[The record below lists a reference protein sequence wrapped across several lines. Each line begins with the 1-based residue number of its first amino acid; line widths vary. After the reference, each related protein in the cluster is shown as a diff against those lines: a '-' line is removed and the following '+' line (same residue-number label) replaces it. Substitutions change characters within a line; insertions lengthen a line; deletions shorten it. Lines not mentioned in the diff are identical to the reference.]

1 MNTTKKCF
9 WAMIASVV
17 IMICNLNPAMAQ
29 NIRLPVV
36 AQSFRMAAGTAQ
48 TGCDAS
54 HPNVTAMLCAQPGF
68 AATCNLCINVQ
79 VQVNCTVNCGPAA
92 AAPTGTGTGPAVTP
106 TKVSTVYHSHADC
119 GEGGKMVLDA
129 NRRET
134 CECREGSVAVVRL
147 NTRVTSDQT
156 TKEVRSIN
164 VTTWYQCVPS
174 EKALDLII
182 ADLKAFRKE
191 FDLFKVQQAVIDAR
205 QDAQINDLYGKVK
218 DALAKAEQARELGVT
233 ALVQIAWLNAMMSH
247 FPGAIAELQK
257 DINRVRDGAT
267 VLSVGAG
274 VGAMSLGDAGTTIH
288 GIGVVGFHATIP
300 DTRVIIWADAQF
312 GYGSSDGVKIDG
324 SSGSLWTA
332 GGAAGF
338 GTKFDQEGHFQGR
351 LGFRAT
357 QRFVTGGNGEHFRG
371 YTLSGVGQLRYDIP
385 NSPIFIGVEGGIGG
399 GQASYFGGEKPE
411 SRAHTVSPIMFSGN
425 GILGFTTN
433 IF

>member
-1 MNTTKKCF
+1 MKRTIKICL
-9 WAMIASVV
+9 WAMIASVI
-17 IMICNLNPAMAQ
+17 IMIINLNPAAAQ
-29 NIRLPVV
+29 LRNP
-36 AQSFRMAAGTAQ
+36 A
-48 TGCDAS
+48 CDAT
-54 HPNVTAMLCAQPGF
+54 HPAITAVACAQPGF
-68 AATCNLCINVQ
+68 AATCNLCVN
-79 VQVNCTVNCGPAA
+79 VQVNCTVNCGPTA
-92 AAPTGTGTGPAVTP
+92 AAPTGTGTGPTAAPP

-119 GEGGKMVLDA
+119 GEGGKMVHDS
-129 NRRET
+129 NGRET
-134 CECREGSVAVVRL
+134 CDCREGSVALVRL
-147 NTRVTSDQT
+147 NTRVTSDQS

-164 VTTWYQCVPS
+164 VTTWYQCVPT
-174 EKALDLII
+174 EKAYDLII
-182 ADLKAFRKE
+182 ADLKAFKAA
-191 FDLFKVQQAVIDAR
+191 FAMYVQLQAVRDAD
-205 QDAQINDLYGKVK
+205 QDAKINDLYAKVDKALK
-218 DALAKAEQARELGVT
+218 DAEEAKKLGLT
-233 ALVQIAWLNAMMSH
+233 ALARIDVLNAWLR
-247 FPGAIAELQK
+247 FIPGAFIELQK
-257 DINRVRDGAT
+257 DINRIKEGAT
-267 VLSVGAG
+267 KLSIGAG

-288 GIGVVGFHATIP
+288 GIGVVGFHATVP
-300 DTRVIIWADAQF
+300 DTKLILWADAQF

-338 GTKFDQEGHFQGR
+338 GTTFDQDGRFQGR